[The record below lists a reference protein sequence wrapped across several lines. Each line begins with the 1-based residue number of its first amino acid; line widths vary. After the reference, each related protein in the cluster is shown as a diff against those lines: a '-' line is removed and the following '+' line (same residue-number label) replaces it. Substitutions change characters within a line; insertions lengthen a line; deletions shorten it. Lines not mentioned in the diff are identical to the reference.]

1 MPRYVSL
8 GQLPRKHHVQF
19 RKPDGGLYTEQ
30 LFSTR
35 GFSGPMS
42 TMYHINQPTEVSGWE
57 DRGPIALDY
66 LPDEPLRHRHL
77 RTSGLKPMGDAISG
91 RVPMMGNQDCE
102 WHQLNVAEQM
112 QTYFKNADGDE
123 VLFIHDGEGTFE
135 SMFGTIDFHPGDYV
149 VIPRGTIWKLNFNSL
164 PVRMLTV
171 VSYGPIEIPRRYR
184 NELGQLL
191 EHAPYSERDIRPPH
205 DLATRDER
213 TPTQVLIRARK
224 RLTLYTYPYHPFDV
238 VGWDGYVFP
247 FAFSIHDFQPI
258 TGKLHMPPPIHQT
271 FQGHGFVV
279 CSFCPRMLDYHPDA
293 VVIPYNHSNV
303 DSDEVLYYCN
313 DKFGSRRGIEEG
325 SITLHPL
332 GIPHGPQPGAVEAS
346 IGATK
351 TEELAVMVD
360 SFHPFKLTRNALE
373 IEDPTYWESWKTGT
387 PPVQAPQ
394 GTPQT
399 TGD

>member
-8 GQLPRKHHVQF
+8 GDLPRQRHTQF
-19 RKPDGGLYTEQ
+19 RKPDGGLYAEQ

-42 TMYHINQPTEVSGWE
+42 TLYHANLPTEVQSWQDAG
-57 DRGPIALDY
+57 DVKPHYLD
-66 LPDEPLRHRHL
+66 DEPLRHRHL
-77 RTSGLKPMGDAISG
+77 KTKDMKPKGDAVSG
-91 RVPMMGNQDCE
+91 RILLMGNQDLE
-102 WHQLNVAEQM
+102 WNQAMIGEQM
-112 QTYFKNADGDE
+112 DYYYKNADGDE
-123 VLFIHDGEGTFE
+123 CLFIHDGDGTME
-135 SMFGTIDFHPGDYV
+135 SLFGTIKFRKGDYL
-149 VIPRGTIWKLNFNSL
+149 VIPRGTIFKLTFDSL
-164 PVRMLTV
+164 PVRMLAV
-171 VSYGPIEIPRRYR
+171 VGYGPIEVPKRYR
-184 NELGQLL
+184 NEYGQLL

-205 DLATRDER
+205 DLEPHNER
-213 TPTQVLIRARK
+213 TEHKMLIRARHH
-224 RLTLYTYPYHPFDV
+224 LTRYTYPYHPLDV

-247 FAFSIHDFQPI
+247 FAFNINDFCPI

-271 FQGHGFVV
+271 FQGHNFVV

-293 VVIPYNHSNV
+293 VPIPYNHSNV

-351 TEELAVMVD
+351 TDELAVMVD
-360 SFHPFKLTRNALE
+360 TFHPLKLTREALQLE
-373 IEDPTYWESWKTGT
+373 DEDYWKSWQKPIEPGQKG
-387 PPVQAPQ
+387 VVH
-394 GTPQT
+394 T

>member
-1 MPRYVSL
+1 MPRYVRL
-8 GQLPRKHHVQF
+8 GQLPKKHHIQF

-30 LFSTR
+30 LISTF

-42 TMYHINQPTEVSGWE
+42 TTYHINHPTEVSGFE
-57 DRGPIALDY
+57 DRGPLEIEY
-66 LPDEPLRHRHL
+66 LAEEPLRHRHL
-77 RTSGLKPMGDAISG
+77 RTSALAAKGNAISG
-91 RVPMMGNQDCE
+91 RVLMMGNQDCE

-112 QTYFKNADGDE
+112 DTYFKNADGDE
-123 VLFIHDGEGTFE
+123 ILFIHDGEGMFE
-135 SMFGTIDFHPGDYV
+135 SMFGLIDFHPGDYI
-149 VIPRGTIWKLNFNSL
+149 VIPRGTIWKITFNSL

-171 VSYGPIEIPRRYR
+171 VSYGPVEIPKRYR
-184 NELGQLL
+184 NDYGQLL
-191 EHAPYSERDIRPPH
+191 EDAPYKERDFRPPH
-205 DLATRDER
+205 ELKTYTDR
-213 TPTQVLIRARK
+213 TETQVLIRARK
-224 RLTLYTYPYHPFDV
+224 RLTMYTYPYNPLDV
-238 VGWDGYVFP
+238 IGWDGYVFP
-247 FAFSIHDFQPI
+247 YAFSIHDFQPI
-258 TGKLHMPPPIHQT
+258 TGKLHLPPPIHQT
-271 FQGHGFVV
+271 FQAHGFVV
-279 CSFCPRMLDYHPDA
+279 CSFCPRMLDYHPEA
-293 VVIPYNHSNV
+293 IVIPYNHSNV

-332 GIPHGPQPGAVEAS
+332 GIPHGPQPGATEAS

-360 SFHPFKLTRNALE
+360 SFHPFKLTKHALG

-394 GTPQT
+394 GTTQT